1 MTGITVTL
9 TKRTQAGT
17 DPFGM
22 PTYTDTTEDVADVLV
37 GEPTTDDISNAITM
51 YGKKIAYT
59 LAIPKGDTHSWEDTF
74 VSLPAPFE
82 GTYHTIGYPTA
93 GIEANIP
100 LRWNKKVHLERIE
113 SQSETELP
121 GNQGSA

>member
-1 MTGITVTL
+1 MTGVTITL
-9 TKRTQAGT
+9 NKKTQTGT
-17 DPFGM
+17 DPFGQ
-22 PTYTDTTEDVADVLV
+22 PIYTTTEENVSDVLV
-37 GEPTTDDISNAITM
+37 GEPSTDDITNTITM

-59 LAIPKGDTHSWEDTF
+59 LAIPKGDAHTWEDTT
-74 VSLPAPFE
+74 VKLPEPFG

-113 SQSETELP
+113 SESETEQQ
-121 GNQGSA
+121 GNQGSS